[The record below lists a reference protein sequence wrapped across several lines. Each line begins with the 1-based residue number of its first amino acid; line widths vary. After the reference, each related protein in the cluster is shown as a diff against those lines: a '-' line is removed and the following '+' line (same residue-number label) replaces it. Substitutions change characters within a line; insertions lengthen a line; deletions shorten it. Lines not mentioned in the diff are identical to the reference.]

1 MNQNQ
6 NQIVFT
12 RYLYLKDEVEIALLV
27 SLLNKNEDAIFW
39 AFELYFSGFEDE
51 LFELF
56 WKFYFEFYASFNP
69 TFEAY
74 LTQKNNTF
82 ISSSSDEKQKIV
94 ANITN
99 NLLIRKYTLDVFML
113 RQVTSNFEIEI
124 EEEKTLEILLENK
137 DYEQIASFILDIA
150 REDELENILERS
162 IDYFIIKKVNIK
174 KQKIIK
180 DFEKHLYKNK
190 RTIVLSRIMHYYYLM
205 NNFKMGKSMYIS
217 VNMEDTIIYETILNG
232 EVTTFRPYKI
242 LPMACICGTNDLK
255 YLGLFKLKREI
266 YKELGIKNEYDYHW
280 EYHAYLSPVWRKR
293 MEEFQGFLNHETKRL
308 EFPDDDLFEE
318 FYDQYAYEPD
328 EQKMCTKE
336 KNIPQITLEKT
347 CKDFYEMHKN
357 ASLYE
362 VDENYLDELE
372 KFDF

>member
-6 NQIVFT
+6 IIFT
-12 RYLYLKDEVEIALLV
+12 RYLYLKDEVEIALLA

-39 AFELYFSGFEDE
+39 AFELYFSGFENE
-51 LFELF
+51 LLDLF
-56 WKFYFEFYASFNP
+56 WKFYYEFYATLNP

-74 LTQKNNTF
+74 LTKKNAAF
-82 ISSSSDEKQKIV
+82 LSGSSEEKQKIV
-94 ANITN
+94 ATIVN

-113 RQVTSNFEIEI
+113 RQVISNFEIEI
-124 EEEKTLEILLENK
+124 KESLESWLEKK
-137 DYEQIASFILDIA
+137 DYEQTASFVLDIA
-150 REDELENILERS
+150 REDELQSILIRV
-162 IDYFIIKKVNIK
+162 INYFVSKKVVLK
-174 KQKIIK
+174 KEKIIK
-180 DFEKHLYKNK
+180 NFEKLSYKNK
-190 RTIVLSRIMHYYYLM
+190 RIVLLSRTMHYYYLLHGV
-205 NNFKMGKSMYIS
+205 KMGKSLYIS
-217 VNMEDTIIYETILNG
+217 VEMEDTIAYETIYNG

-255 YLGLFKLKREI
+255 YLGVFKLKREM

-280 EYHAYLSPVWRKR
+280 EYHAYLSPVWKKR

-308 EFPDDDLFEE
+308 DFPNDDLFEE
-318 FYDQYAYEPD
+318 FYEQYAYEPD

-362 VDENYLDELE
+362 VDENYLDEFTN
-372 KFDF
+372 FDF

>member
-1 MNQNQ
+1 MNQNKV
-6 NQIVFT
+6 IFT
-12 RYLYLKDEVEIALLV
+12 RYLYLKDEVEIALLT

-39 AFELYFSGFEDE
+39 AFELYFSGFEND

-56 WKFYFEFYASFNP
+56 WKIYFEFYASINP

-82 ISSSSDEKQKIV
+82 ISSSNEEKQKIV

-99 NLLIRKYTLDVFML
+99 NLLIRKYTIDVFML
-113 RQVTSNFEIEI
+113 RQVALNFEIEI
-124 EEEKTLEILLENK
+124 EESLETWLENK
-137 DYEQIASFILDIA
+137 DYEQITSFVLDIA
-150 REDELENILERS
+150 REDELQSILIRVV
-162 IDYFIIKKVNIK
+162 DYFTSKKIALK
-174 KQKIIK
+174 RQKILK
-180 DFEKHLYKNK
+180 DFKKTLYKNK
-190 RTIVLSRIMHYYYLM
+190 RIVLLSRIMHYYYLL

-217 VNMEDTIIYETILNG
+217 VDMEDTIIYETILNG

-242 LPMACICGTNDLK
+242 LPMACMCGTNDLK
-255 YLGLFKLKREI
+255 YLGFFKLKREI
-266 YKELGIKNEYDYHW
+266 YKDLGIKNEYDYHW
-280 EYHAYLSPVWRKR
+280 EYYAYLSPVWKKR

-328 EQKMCTKE
+328 EQKISTKE
-336 KNIPQITLEKT
+336 KNIPTITFEKT
-347 CKDFYEMHKN
+347 CKDFYELHKN
-357 ASLYE
+357 ASLYV
-362 VDENYLDELE
+362 VDENYLNELE

>member
-1 MNQNQ
+1 MSQ

-74 LTQKNNTF
+74 LIQKQNAF
-82 ISSSSDEKQKIV
+82 LSSSSDEKQKLVGTIV
-94 ANITN
+94 N

-113 RQVTSNFEIEI
+113 HQVTSSFEIEI
-124 EEEKTLEILLENK
+124 EEEKTLEILLEKK
-137 DYEQIASFILDIA
+137 DYEQIASFVLDVA

-162 IDYFIIKKVNIK
+162 IDYFIMKKVNLK

-180 DFEKHLYKNK
+180 EFKKHLYKNK
-190 RTIVLSRIMHYYYLM
+190 RAIVLSRIMHYYYLM
-205 NNFKMGKSMYIS
+205 KGFKMGKSLYVS
-217 VNMEDTIIYETILNG
+217 VDMEDTITYETILNG

-293 MEEFQGFLNHETKRL
+293 MERFQGFLNHERKRL

-318 FYDQYAYEPD
+318 FYEEYAYEPD

-336 KNIPQITLEKT
+336 KNIPQITFEKS
-347 CKDFYEMHKN
+347 CKNFYEMHKN
-357 ASLYE
+357 ASLYV
-362 VDENYLDELE
+362 VDENYLDELD
-372 KFDF
+372 KFNL

>member
-1 MNQNQ
+1 MDQ

-12 RYLYLKDEVEIALLV
+12 RYLYVKDEVEVALLV

-39 AFELYFSGFEDE
+39 AFELYFSGFETE
-51 LFELF
+51 LLNLF
-56 WKFYFEFYASFNP
+56 WKFYYEFYAAINP

-74 LTQKNNTF
+74 LTQKHNTF
-82 ISSSSDEKQKIV
+82 ISSSSEEKQKIV
-94 ANITN
+94 ATITN

-113 RQVTSNFEIEI
+113 RQVCLNFEIEI
-124 EEEKTLEILLENK
+124 EDSFEVWLEKK
-137 DYEQIASFILDIA
+137 DYEQIASFVLDVA
-150 REDELENILERS
+150 REDELQSIL
-162 IDYFIIKKVNIK
+162 IKVVDYFTSKKVTLK
-174 KQKIIK
+174 GQKILK
-180 DFEKHLYKNK
+180 DFKKTLYKNK
-190 RTIVLSRIMHYYYLM
+190 RIVLLSRILHYCYLM

-217 VNMEDTIIYETILNG
+217 VDMEDTLVYETIYNG

-280 EYHAYLSPVWRKR
+280 EYYAYSCPVWKKR

-308 EFPDDDLFEE
+308 EFPDDDLLEE

-328 EQKMCTKE
+328 EQKMSTKE
-336 KNIPQITLEKT
+336 KNIPTITFEKT
-347 CKDFYEMHKN
+347 CKDFYELHKN
-357 ASLYE
+357 ASLYV
-362 VDENYLDELE
+362 VDENYLDELD
-372 KFDF
+372 KFNF